1 MKFGCVSPAVAMG
14 DDFAVIQ
21 NFARSPRRDPSYRAK
36 IVLEGRRPMA
46 HSGPATR
53 SAGPQERGTRPMSSE
68 TRFDSIFRPDLFA
81 EQVILVTGGGS
92 GIGRCIAHELASL
105 GATVVLS
112 GRREEPLRQVAAEI
126 ADAGGRA
133 DPVPLN
139 IRDQE
144 AVDTTIESIVKRH
157 GRLDGVVNNAGGQFP
172 VAAGELKPRGWAAVV
187 DTNLNGTWWVSQA
200 AYQHAFREQ
209 GRGAIV
215 NIVADVWMGV
225 PGMVHTGAARAGVM
239 NMTITLAA
247 EWAREGVRVNAVAPG
262 PILSS
267 GLAKYPEEIQQRTL
281 NEVQVT
287 PPARL
292 GTESEVSC
300 AVVFLLSPAAT
311 YVSGETMKVDGATSV
326 FKNHLVPIGHHAG
339 TPKWD
344 GFHLRAQLGGLY
356 ADNPDE
362 TE

>member
-1 MKFGCVSPAVAMG
+1 
-14 DDFAVIQ
+14 
-21 NFARSPRRDPSYRAK
+21 
-36 IVLEGRRPMA
+36 
-46 HSGPATR
+46 
-53 SAGPQERGTRPMSSE
+53 MSSE

-356 ADNPDE
+356 AENPDE

>member
-1 MKFGCVSPAVAMG
+1 M
-14 DDFAVIQ
+14 
-21 NFARSPRRDPSYRAK
+21 
-36 IVLEGRRPMA
+36 
-46 HSGPATR
+46 SG
-53 SAGPQERGTRPMSSE
+53 SE
-68 TRFDSIFRPDLFA
+68 RFDSIFRPDLFA

-112 GRREEPLRQVAAEI
+112 GRREEKLAEVVAEI
-126 ADAGGRA
+126 AEVGGRA
-133 DPVPLN
+133 DPMPLN

-144 AVDTTIESIVKRH
+144 AVDAAVASLVERH

-172 VAAGELKPRGWAAVV
+172 VPAGDLKPKGWSAVV

-200 AYQHAFREQ
+200 AYRHAFKPQ
-209 GRGAIV
+209 GHGAIV
-215 NIVADVWMGV
+215 SIVADVWMGA

-267 GLAKYPEEIQQRTL
+267 GLAEYPEEIQQRTL
-281 NEVQVT
+281 NEVKVT

-311 YVSGETMKVDGATSV
+311 YVSGTTMKVDGATSV
-326 FKNHLVPIGHHAG
+326 FKNHMVPIGHHAG

-344 GFHLRAQLGGLY
+344 GFHLRSKLGGLY
-356 ADNPDE
+356 AEHRDE
-362 TE
+362 LE